1 MDKAIICTE
10 NYEASVR
17 KEKLDRVNLAG
28 RNVIVLTEETCEAR
42 FGILELEDG
51 SRVMAAFTSRE
62 EAFRNGRFHAKYM
75 NIDQFLELAFMDP
88 SVDGAVLDVW
98 GDSAFLS
105 KGQIREIL
113 ESGVPRRGVN
123 RIQIEKMDITRAEV
137 ECIVNAANTSLL
149 GGSGV
154 DGAIHRAAGP
164 GLLAECRTLGGCRTG
179 EAKITAG
186 YRLKADYVIHTVG
199 PIYSGSENDAKLLQN
214 CYWNSLELA
223 RRHEI
228 HSIAFPSISA
238 GVYGYPLRDA
248 AEIALKTAA
257 DWMKVN
263 SNYGMEILF
272 ACFTEEAVKI
282 YHSIW
287 GEMREY
293 QSIRMTGH
301 TNDGRLEKAIQFA
314 MDCHK
319 GCVRKG
325 TDRPYILHP
334 IETVQILAS
343 MDADTNLLMAG
354 VLHDTLE
361 DTDATLRELV
371 DQFGTDVAALVNG
384 HTEDKSKTW
393 YQRKLCTLRELPEAD
408 RRLKMLIMADRT
420 ANLRDMYSDYQK
432 IGDELW
438 KRFRAPKEFQAWYCS
453 KMIDGLEEMMDDPA
467 TAGVYWEMNTLFK
480 DLFVTFSYEE
490 DREIL
495 YQISDDGESWI
506 MSRETLMW
514 NPFDGTAPET
524 ARRIH
529 RREAERIED
538 NWREMCL
545 SNEKKL
551 TIQPESS

>member
-10 NYEASVR
+10 NYKGSLM

-28 RNVIVLTEETCEAR
+28 RNVIVLTEENCEAA
-42 FGILELEDG
+42 FGILELEEG
-51 SRVMAAFTSRE
+51 SRVLAAFTSRE
-62 EAFRNGRFHAKYM
+62 EAFRKGRFQAKYI

-98 GDSAFLS
+98 GDPVFFS

-113 ESGVPRRGVN
+113 EGGVPQRGVN
-123 RIQIEKMDITRAEV
+123 RIRIEKMDITRANV

-149 GGSGV
+149 GGGGV

-164 GLLAECRTLGGCRTG
+164 ELLQECRTLGGCRTG
-179 EAKITAG
+179 EAKITKG

-223 RRHEI
+223 RRQEI

-238 GVYGYPLRDA
+238 GVYGYPLKDS
-248 AEIALKTAA
+248 AEVALNTAS
-257 DWMKVN
+257 DWIKVN
-263 SNYGMEILF
+263 PGYGMEILF
-272 ACFTEEAVKI
+272 ACFTDEAAEI
-282 YHSIW
+282 YNSIW
-287 GEMREY
+287 GDMREY
-293 QSIRMTGH
+293 QSIRLTGH
-301 TNDGRLEKAIQFA
+301 TNDGRLEKAIQYA
-314 MDCHK
+314 MDCHR
-319 GCVRKG
+319 GSVRKG

-361 DTDATLRELV
+361 DTDATLRDLV
-371 DQFGTDVAALVNG
+371 DRFGTDVAALVNG
-384 HTEDKSKTW
+384 HTEDKRRTW

-408 RRLKMLIMADRT
+408 RRMKMLIMADKT
-420 ANLRDMYSDYQK
+420 ANLRDMYSDYLK
-432 IGDELW
+432 VGDGLW
-438 KRFRAPKEFQAWYCS
+438 TRFRAPKKFQAWYCS
-453 KMIDGLEEMMDDPA
+453 KMIDGLEEMMDDPS

-480 DLFVTFSYEE
+480 ELFVTFSYED

-495 YQISDDGESWI
+495 YQISDDGESWT

-514 NPFDGTAPET
+514 NPFDGTVPET
-524 ARRIH
+524 AHRIH

-538 NWREMCL
+538 NWREICL
-545 SNEKKL
+545 ENEKC
-551 TIQPESS
+551 